1 MFNSYIFAIQC
12 RKSLIF
18 QSMNS
23 VRSNSL
29 SLKYQKFT
37 PTDWKDMGIRNFVSV
52 LSKLLNF
59 QSLLIKRGDVIVSY
73 CAKKTV
79 FMKINILKQNKK
91 YI

>member
-12 RKSLIF
+12 RKPLIF

-37 PTDWKDMGIRNFVSV
+37 PTGWKDMGIRNFVSV

-59 QSLLIKRGDVIVSY
+59 QSLPIKRGDVIVSY